1 MKSSPVYSPFT
12 ALALKAVGLIMIV
25 SSLVDYIFLAIPFN
39 AGQRAWQLVYVGQ
52 LVDRGI
58 LPMVGIAF
66 LLLGYWVESSMGT
79 SSSERRSIAQDL
91 RFWAL
96 LLSSL
101 LGLIFLLLVPLHINN
116 VVQQSNAELK
126 QLNDRVTQA
135 QAQTEG
141 QAQQIAALVK
151 DPQGLAQ
158 IKQRLTKINQALE
171 SGQVPAPQQVQVKAE
186 QQLLQAITQDPNKA
200 INNLNKEVEQAKARI
215 ASEKQIV
222 ENQTKTGAFK
232 SAVRTGL
239 SSLLLAI
246 GYIIIGWSG
255 LRSSGR

>member
-12 ALALKAVGLIMIV
+12 ALALKVVGLIMIV
-25 SSLVDYIFLAIPFN
+25 SSLSDYIFLAIPFN
-39 AGQRAWQLVYVGQ
+39 GGQRAWQLAYIAQ

-66 LLLGYWVESSMGT
+66 LLVGYWIESSMGA
-79 SSSERRSIAQDL
+79 SSSERRSVVQDL

-116 VVQQSNAELK
+116 VVQQSNDELGQINQRVSQAQTQLDAQAKQAEAQVKDPKGLAQLK
-126 QLNDRVTQA
+126 QQLAQLDQAIESGRVPAEQQA
-135 QAQTEG
+135 QA
-141 QAQQIAALVK
+141 
-151 DPQGLAQ
+151 
-158 IKQRLTKINQALE
+158 
-171 SGQVPAPQQVQVKAE
+171 KAYR
-186 QQLLQAITQDPNKA
+186 QLLQTITQNPTKA
-200 INNLNKEVEQAKARI
+200 IGEVQKEALAKI
-215 ASEKQIV
+215 ANEKQQL
-222 ENQTKTGAFK
+222 ENQTKTGALK
-232 SAVRTGL
+232 SALRTSL

-246 GYIIIGWSG
+246 GYITIGWSG